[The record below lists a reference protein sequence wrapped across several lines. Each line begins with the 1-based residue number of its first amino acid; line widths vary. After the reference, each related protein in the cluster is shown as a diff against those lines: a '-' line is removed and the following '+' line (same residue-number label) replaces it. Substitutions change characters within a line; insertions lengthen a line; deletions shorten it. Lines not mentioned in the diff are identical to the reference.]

1 MSSGKFPTFPM
12 GLTGQLHFR
21 SSPGLDLLHFRFHPA
36 QHLLGQRIV
45 RHLSQRD
52 QFQLAQANRELRTP
66 VTSAYQL
73 CIPVGKD
80 AATDDRITET
90 VRRYRPY
97 GRCSSINFHK
107 GVAPGRLRPSAEE
120 LLPLQQFFDQPWPQ
134 VTSLVI
140 TGGVECPD
148 IGPLMVDN
156 FPKLRNVS
164 LVDLLDL
171 AAISAYIL
179 SRSACLRSLAIIGE
193 GPEFIGELAEL
204 DFTCSTLLRLEPDS
218 VNREE
223 FIGTISKHLGI
234 GRVSCTFV
242 EVTLFNHLFAP
253 VNS

>member
-107 GVAPGRLRPSAEE
+107 GVAPGRMERVRSLFSEIPRTYTVEVKLHNLADW
-120 LLPLQQFFDQPWPQ
+120 PLVAGCLASLMHPPRRLIIPCRMFAFRANQ
-134 VTSLVI
+134 TYASLV
-140 TGGVECPD
+140 E
-148 IGPLMVDN
+148 
-156 FPKLRNVS
+156 RNYFS
-164 LVDLLDL
+164 D
-171 AAISAYIL
+171 
-179 SRSACLRSLAIIGE
+179 
-193 GPEFIGELAEL
+193 
-204 DFTCSTLLRLEPDS
+204 TLRLRLGRIRWLCS
-218 VNREE
+218 V
-223 FIGTISKHLGI
+223 F
-234 GRVSCTFV
+234 
-242 EVTLFNHLFAP
+242 
-253 VNS
+253 